1 MKKAMRATA
10 LAAVT
15 ALALAGGAA
24 AQSSGK
30 VLKFVPEADLR
41 ILDPITTTAYI
52 TRNHGY
58 MIYDTLFALD
68 KDFKVRPQ
76 MVDHWTVSDD
86 KLTWT
91 FTLRDGLKFHDGQPV
106 EPADCIASLQRWS
119 KRDVLGQSLGEDVA
133 SWDAV
138 DGKTFTI
145 TLKKP
150 FPLLLEAIGKLSSN
164 VPFIMPE
171 RVAKTDPDTPITDA
185 TGSGPFKFVKEE
197 WVPGN
202 KVVYVKNADYVPR
215 KEPPSWA
222 AGGKMVNVDRVEW
235 IYIPDATTVV
245 NALQAGE
252 VDWMQQLPSDF
263 VTLVRQNKDVTI
275 TNVDPLGSIG
285 VLRFNHLQPP
295 FNNPKLRQAL
305 LWAID
310 QKDYMTAVAADP
322 KNWMTCFSYFTC
334 DTPMASEIGA
344 EPLKGNRDLAKV
356 RQLIKDSGYK
366 NERIVLMSA
375 TDQPIV
381 HNQALVT
388 GELLRQLGLNVDF
401 QAMDWGTLIT
411 RRGSKAPVDK
421 NGWSIFHT
429 WFVGADMADPAL
441 SFALRGN
448 GDRAWFGWPTNERI
462 EKLRDEWIAAPD
474 AEARKEIAGEIQ
486 TAAFEEVPYIPT
498 GQFVIPT
505 AYRKNLDGLIVAP
518 VVFLWNVEK
527 K

>member
-68 KDFKVRPQ
+68 TDFKVRPQ

-171 RVAKTDPDTPITDA
+171 RVAKTDPNTPITDA

-202 KVVYVKNADYVPR
+202 KVVYVKNRPGR
-215 KEPPSWA
+215 PA
-222 AGGKMVNVDRVEW
+222 ARW
-235 IYIPDATTVV
+235 
-245 NALQAGE
+245 
-252 VDWMQQLPSDF
+252 
-263 VTLVRQNKDVTI
+263 
-275 TNVDPLGSIG
+275 
-285 VLRFNHLQPP
+285 
-295 FNNPKLRQAL
+295 
-305 LWAID
+305 
-310 QKDYMTAVAADP
+310 
-322 KNWMTCFSYFTC
+322 
-334 DTPMASEIGA
+334 
-344 EPLKGNRDLAKV
+344 
-356 RQLIKDSGYK
+356 
-366 NERIVLMSA
+366 
-375 TDQPIV
+375 
-381 HNQALVT
+381 
-388 GELLRQLGLNVDF
+388 
-401 QAMDWGTLIT
+401 
-411 RRGSKAPVDK
+411 
-421 NGWSIFHT
+421 
-429 WFVGADMADPAL
+429 
-441 SFALRGN
+441 
-448 GDRAWFGWPTNERI
+448 
-462 EKLRDEWIAAPD
+462 
-474 AEARKEIAGEIQ
+474 
-486 TAAFEEVPYIPT
+486 
-498 GQFVIPT
+498 
-505 AYRKNLDGLIVAP
+505 
-518 VVFLWNVEK
+518 
-527 K
+527 